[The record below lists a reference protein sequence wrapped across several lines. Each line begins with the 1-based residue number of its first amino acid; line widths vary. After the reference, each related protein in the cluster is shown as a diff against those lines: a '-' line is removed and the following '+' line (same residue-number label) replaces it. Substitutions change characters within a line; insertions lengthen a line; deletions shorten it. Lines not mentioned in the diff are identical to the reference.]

1 MANPFR
7 FMDLRDLKKD
17 TVRINLLEELYEY
30 FLKVYFPIKEQLDPI
45 ERIAKALDPKSD
57 SFYESIVHVV
67 VVFDETKKEMIG
79 GSLFEFF
86 SDSTCGLISYFCVKE
101 DYRKTGL
108 GRILIDTACNIMDSD
123 SVKLRGKECYAILL
137 ETNSPLRLI
146 KRDSFPP
153 EKRLGVL
160 SNLGCC
166 LVDFEFI
173 QPPLEPKLAIDTNL
187 ILLYLNRDKKKFLEG
202 NILLAFLK
210 EYWEIC
216 SASLEHPFFLRTMSF
231 LYNKKILL
239 KPLTINNIR
248 RIDYCVSGI
257 YPMPLTSTA
266 ALSGKISPVKTKT
279 KFKSNL

>member
-7 FMDLRDLKKD
+7 IMDLRDLKKD
-17 TVRINLLEELYEY
+17 IVRTKLLEEFYEY
-30 FLKVYFPIKEQLDPI
+30 FLEVYFPIKEQLDPI
-45 ERIAKALDPKSD
+45 ERISKALDPKSD
-57 SFYESIVHVV
+57 TFYESIVHVV
-67 VVFDETKKEMIG
+67 VVFDEDKKEMIG
-79 GSLFEFF
+79 GTLFEFF
-86 SDSTCGLISYFCVKE
+86 SESTCGLISYFCVKE
-101 DYRKTGL
+101 EYRKTGL
-108 GRILIDTACNIMDSD
+108 GRVLIDTACNIMDSD

-146 KRDSFPP
+146 KRDSLPP

-160 SNLGCC
+160 SNLGCG

-187 ILLYLNRDKKKFLEG
+187 ILLYLNRDKKRFLDG

-216 SASLEHPFFLRTMSF
+216 SASLDHPFFLRTISL
-231 LYNKKILL
+231 LYNKKIFV
-239 KPLTINNIR
+239 KPLTIDNIR

-257 YPMPLTSTA
+257 YPMPLTTTTA
-266 ALSGKISPVKTKT
+266 LNANVSPVETKN

>member
-1 MANPFR
+1 
-7 FMDLRDLKKD
+7 MDLRDLKKD
-17 TVRINLLEELYEY
+17 TVRNKLLVEFYED

-45 ERIAKALDPKSD
+45 ERISNALDPTSD
-57 SFYESIVHVV
+57 TFYESLVHVV
-67 VVFDETKKEMIG
+67 VVFDESKKEMIG
-79 GSLFEFF
+79 GTLFEFF
-86 SDSTCGLISYFCVKE
+86 SESACGLISYFCVKE
-101 DYRKTGL
+101 EYRKSGV

-146 KRDSFPP
+146 KRDSLPP

-160 SNLGCC
+160 SNLGCW

-187 ILLYLNRDKKKFLEG
+187 ILLYLNRDKKRFLYG
-202 NILLAFLK
+202 NILLSFLK

-216 SASLEHPFFLRTMSF
+216 SASLDHPFFLRTISL

-239 KPLTINNIR
+239 KPLIIDNIR

-257 YPMPLTSTA
+257 YPIPLTSTA
-266 ALSGKISPVKTKT
+266 ALNGKISSVQTIKN